1 MRVSESKSKWVPRA
15 FVWYPSTYCTCM
27 HLLVERLG
35 GGLPRSSVAMRA
47 AAAEQRGRL
56 AFVRGPARE
65 AVGAEDGQQV
75 LDVTL

>member
-1 MRVSESKSKWVPRA
+1 MV
-15 FVWYPSTYCTCM
+15 YLSTYGTCA
-27 HLLVERLG
+27 HLLIERLG
-35 GGLPRSSVAMRA
+35 GGLLRGRVAMRA

-56 AFVRGPARE
+56 AFVRGLTRE

>member
-1 MRVSESKSKWVPRA
+1 
-15 FVWYPSTYCTCM
+15 M
-27 HLLVERLG
+27 HLLVERLRS
-35 GGLPRSSVAMRA
+35 GLPRSRVAMRA

-56 AFVRGPARE
+56 ACVRGLTRE

>member
-1 MRVSESKSKWVPRA
+1 
-15 FVWYPSTYCTCM
+15 M

-35 GGLPRSSVAMRA
+35 GGLPRGSVAMRA